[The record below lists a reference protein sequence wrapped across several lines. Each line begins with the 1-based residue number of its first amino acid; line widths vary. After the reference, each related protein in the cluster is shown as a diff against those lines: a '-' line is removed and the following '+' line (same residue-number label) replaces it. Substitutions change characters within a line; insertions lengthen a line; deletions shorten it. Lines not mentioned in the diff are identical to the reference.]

1 MKWNRFAHGRF
12 VVPMVAPL
20 VALLMA
26 LAVPLSA
33 SAQDKY
39 PSKPVRI
46 IVPFSAGSGTDIIAR
61 LFAEHMTKATGQGF
75 VVENRQG
82 ADGIIGTEAIA
93 RANPDGYTLGMV
105 PASPLTMNPALYP
118 LPYDS
123 LKDLTPITNFAS
135 LGFVLAVHPSV
146 PARTVQELIAHAKAN
161 PGKLNYA
168 AGSTVVHIAGE
179 WFKIA
184 TGTDIVAI
192 PYKGTAPQVTAVLAN
207 EVAMTFDPYLGFA
220 HMKTGRLRPL
230 AVTSA
235 KRSDALPDTPTLEEA
250 GIRGLVVE
258 TWIGL
263 FAPAALPS
271 PVADLL
277 QREAVRYV
285 ASPEF
290 KERMAGLSYEPSG
303 VSGVQ
308 FSAQIAADIGRWA
321 KMVKETGFKVN
332 K

>member
-1 MKWNRFAHGRF
+1 MTIDRLAIL
-12 VVPMVAPL
+12 AIL
-20 VALLMA
+20 ALLA
-26 LAVPLSA
+26 PCCAT
-33 SAQDKY
+33 AQDKY
-39 PSKPVRI
+39 PGKPVRI
-46 IVPFSAGSGTDIIAR
+46 IVPFSVGSGTDIVAR
-61 LFAEHMTKATGQGF
+61 FFADHMTKATGQGF
-75 VVENRQG
+75 VVDNRQG
-82 ADGIIGTEAIA
+82 ADGIIGVDAIA
-93 RANPDGYTLGMV
+93 KAAPDGYTLGVV
-105 PASPLTMNPALYP
+105 PASPMTMNPALYP
-118 LPYDS
+118 LPYDPV
-123 LKDLTPITNFAS
+123 KDFAAVTNLAS
-135 LGFVLAVHPSV
+135 LGFVLAVNASV
-146 PARTVQELIAHAKAN
+146 PARNVQELIAHAKAN

-207 EVAMTFDPYLGFA
+207 EVAMTFDPYLGLA
-220 HMKTGRLRPL
+220 HMKSGRMRAL

-235 KRSDALPDTPTLEEA
+235 KRSAALPETPTLEEA
-250 GIRGLVVE
+250 GIKGLVVE

-263 FAPAALPS
+263 FAPAATPRPAL
-271 PVADLL
+271 DLL
-277 QREAVRYV
+277 SREAVRFV
-285 ASPEF
+285 ATPEF

-303 VSGVQ
+303 LSGEQ

>member
-1 MKWNRFAHGRF
+1 MKSNRFAHWRL
-12 VVPMVAPL
+12 VMLMVA
-20 VALLMA
+20 LM
-26 LAVPLSA
+26 VPA
-33 SAQDKY
+33 GVSAQDKY
-39 PSKPVRI
+39 PSRAVRI

-61 LFAEHMTKATGQGF
+61 LFAEHIGKATGQGF
-75 VVENRQG
+75 AVENRQG

-93 RANPDGYTLGMV
+93 RANPDGYTLGVV

-123 LKDLTPITNFAS
+123 LKDLTAITNFAS

-146 PARTVQELIAHAKAN
+146 PAKNVQELIAYAKAN

-207 EVAMTFDPYLGFA
+207 EVAMTFDPYLGVA
-220 HMKTGRLRPL
+220 HMKTGRMRPL

-235 KRSDALPDTPTLEEA
+235 RRSAALPDTPTLEEA
-250 GIRGLVVE
+250 GIKGLVVE

-263 FAPAALPS
+263 FAPAALPR
-271 PVADLL
+271 PVLELL
-277 QREAVRYV
+277 QREAVRYA

-303 VSGVQ
+303 VAGEQ

-321 KMVKETGFKVN
+321 RMVKETGFKVS

>member
-1 MKWNRFAHGRF
+1 MTIDRLAIWAI
-12 VVPMVAPL
+12 
-20 VALLMA
+20 
-26 LAVPLSA
+26 LAVLAPCPVT
-33 SAQDKY
+33 AQDKY
-39 PSKPVRI
+39 PGKPVRI
-46 IVPFSAGSGTDIIAR
+46 IVPFSVGSGTDIVAR
-61 LFAEHMTKATGQGF
+61 FFADHMTKATGQGF
-75 VVENRQG
+75 VVDNRQG
-82 ADGIIGTEAIA
+82 ADGIIGVDAIA
-93 RANPDGYTLGMV
+93 KAAPDGYTLGVV
-105 PASPLTMNPALYP
+105 PASPMTMNPALYP

-123 LKDLTPITNFAS
+123 VKDFAAVTNMAT
-135 LGFVLAVHPSV
+135 LGFVLAVNASV
-146 PARTVQELIAHAKAN
+146 PARNVQELIAHARAN

-207 EVAMTFDPYLGFA
+207 EVAMTFDPYLGLA
-220 HMKTGRLRPL
+220 HMKSGRMRAL

-235 KRSDALPDTPTLEEA
+235 KRSAALPDTPTLEEA
-250 GIRGLVVE
+250 GIKGLVVE

-263 FAPAALPS
+263 FAPAATPRPAL
-271 PVADLL
+271 DLL
-277 QREAVRYV
+277 QREAVRFV
-285 ASPEF
+285 ATPEF
-290 KERMAGLSYEPSG
+290 RERMAGLSYEPSG
-303 VSGVQ
+303 LSGEQ

>member
-235 KRSDALPDTPTLEEA
+235 KRSAALPDTPTLEEA